1 MKMSPF
7 YLILFFL
14 LFVAFLQ
21 RKKEHKESVILKK
34 LRKKG
39 INMNEAAKSFI
50 GKDCIVY
57 LFDGNQIQGKL
68 KEICG
73 NAVMVDDEKTV
84 QAINLDFIM
93 RIREH
98 PLDKNGKKKSFV
110 FD

>member
-1 MKMSPF
+1 MKPF
-7 YLILFFL
+7 YLIFLFL
-14 LFVAFLQ
+14 IFVVFLQ
-21 RKKEHKESVILKK
+21 RKKEHKETVILKK

-39 INMNEAAKSFI
+39 NNMNEAAKSFI

-57 LFDGNQIQGKL
+57 LFDGNQINGKL

-73 NAVMVDDEKTV
+73 NAIMIEDEKNL

-110 FD
+110 YD